1 MHLDSLLDLYSRA
14 LNTCKNYKNEGLRE
28 IELLKNRFNESYKI
42 VPKEQWCVGITT
54 SGSCNHEVGIQGP
67 FNTEMEAKIFA
78 SIWNRKR
85 DEFIEK
91 TLEENPDNEDLEF
104 PYLKANAYKLV
115 ISDKND
121 LILKEMIQVIEDGIN
136 KIQREGIK

>member
-1 MHLDSLLDLYSRA
+1 MTIEGIIKSVADINSSGLSHVEITNSTKKLVEDF
-14 LNTCKNYKNEGLRE
+14 YKG
-28 IELLKNRFNESYKI
+28 YKI
-42 VPKEQWCVGITT
+42 VPNELWCVSITT
-54 SGSCNHEVGIQGP
+54 SGSYTHEVGIQGP
-67 FNTEMEAKIFA
+67 FDTEMEAKIFA

-104 PYLKANAYKLV
+104 PYLKANAYKLE

-121 LILKEMIQVIEDGIN
+121 LILKEMIQIIEDGIN
-136 KIQREGIK
+136 KIQNEGIK

>member
-1 MHLDSLLDLYSRA
+1 MTIEGIIKSVADINSSGLSHVEITNSTKKLVEDF
-14 LNTCKNYKNEGLRE
+14 YKG
-28 IELLKNRFNESYKI
+28 YKI
-42 VPKEQWCVGITT
+42 VPNEQWCVGITT
-54 SGSCNHEVGIQGP
+54 SGSYTHEVGIQGP
-67 FNTEMEAKIFA
+67 FDTEMEAKIFA

-104 PYLKANAYKLV
+104 PYLKANAYKLE

-121 LILKEMIQVIEDGIN
+121 LILKEMIQIIEDGIN
-136 KIQREGIK
+136 KIQNEGIK

>member
-1 MHLDSLLDLYSRA
+1 MNIESIIKLVADINSSGLSHVEITNSTKKLVEDF
-14 LNTCKNYKNEGLRE
+14 YKG
-28 IELLKNRFNESYKI
+28 YKI

-54 SGSCNHEVGIQGP
+54 SGSYSHEVGIQGP
-67 FNTEMEAKIFA
+67 FNTEIEAKIFA

-91 TLEENPDNEDLEF
+91 TLEENPNNEDLEF
-104 PYLKANAYKLV
+104 PYLKANAYKLE

-121 LILKEMIQVIEDGIN
+121 LILKEMIQIIEDGID

>member
-1 MHLDSLLDLYSRA
+1 MTIEGIIKSVADINSSGLSHVEITNSTKKLVEDF
-14 LNTCKNYKNEGLRE
+14 YKG
-28 IELLKNRFNESYKI
+28 YKI
-42 VPKEQWCVGITT
+42 VPNEQWCVGITT
-54 SGSCNHEVGIQGP
+54 SGSYTHEVGIQGP
-67 FNTEMEAKIFA
+67 FDTEMEAKIFA

-104 PYLKANAYKLV
+104 PYLKANAYKLE

-121 LILKEMIQVIEDGIN
+121 LILKEMIQIIEDGID
-136 KIQREGIK
+136 KIQNEGIK

>member
-1 MHLDSLLDLYSRA
+1 MTLEGIIKSVADINSSGLSHAEITDSTKKLVEDF
-14 LNTCKNYKNEGLRE
+14 YKG
-28 IELLKNRFNESYKI
+28 YKI
-42 VPKEQWCVGITT
+42 VPIEQWCVGITK
-54 SGSCNHEVGIQGP
+54 SGSYNHEVGIQGP
-67 FNTEMEAKIFA
+67 FNTEIEAKIFA

-104 PYLKANAYKLV
+104 PYLKANAYKLE

-121 LILKEMIQVIEDGIN
+121 LILKEMIQVIEDGID

>member
-1 MHLDSLLDLYSRA
+1 MTIEGIIKSVADINSSGLSHVEITNSTKKLVEDF
-14 LNTCKNYKNEGLRE
+14 YKG
-28 IELLKNRFNESYKI
+28 YKI
-42 VPKEQWCVGITT
+42 VPNEQWCIGIIT
-54 SGSCNHEVGIQGP
+54 SGSYTHEVGIQGP

-121 LILKEMIQVIEDGIN
+121 LILKEMIQIIEDGIN

>member
-1 MHLDSLLDLYSRA
+1 MTVQDVFDKHSNMIAICMVDEE
-14 LNTCKNYKNEGLRE
+14 EGLSE
-28 IELLKNRFNESYKI
+28 IEKFHKEFNENYKI

-104 PYLKANAYKLV
+104 PYLKANAYKLE

-121 LILKEMIQVIEDGIN
+121 LILKEMIQIIEDGIN